1 MANGKQYLMHNS
13 LINASSWLMAGED
26 VTKNAWNVMGI
37 PHNIP
42 EYNPM
47 SGTPLSVL
55 EVRGEVYMTLED
67 FQQLNAAKVV
77 TLFYSLLPLPL
88 HCPVW

>member
-1 MANGKQYLMHNS
+1 MHNS
-13 LINASSWLMAGED
+13 LITASSWLMAGED

-67 FQQLNAAKVV
+67 FQELNAAKVV
-77 TLFYSLLPLPL
+77 TLFYSSIPLPL
-88 HCPVW
+88 YCPVW